1 MIASKTMEVGKM
13 PRKKKP
19 NDGTDKRRSRNPN
32 WENLKKFNEMDP
44 EEHRR
49 LSSLGGQRTKE
60 LYAQRKTFKQVL
72 EWALELPAVSG
83 DSYVEKIREQFPT
96 LTNRDAMV
104 LAMVAETVKNGNAKA
119 FKELRDT
126 TGEIPAQ
133 TVNVK
138 NEQPMTI
145 TVRTIDNEDA
155 EITIPA
161 DDED

>member
-1 MIASKTMEVGKM
+1 M

-19 NDGTDKRRSRNPN
+19 NDGTDKRRSPHAGWN
-32 WENLKKFNEMDP
+32 NLKKFNEMDP

-49 LSSLGGQRTKE
+49 LSSLGGQKTKE

-72 EWALELPAVSG
+72 EWALELPAVEG
-83 DSYVEKIREQFPT
+83 NPDVERLREQFPT

-104 LAMVAETVKNGNAKA
+104 ISMVAETVKNGNAKA

-126 TGEIPAQ
+126 TGEIPVQ

-145 TVRTIDNEDA
+145 TVRTLDDDA
-155 EITIPA
+155 PIPSLA
-161 DDED
+161 DVPIPEAAFDDDED